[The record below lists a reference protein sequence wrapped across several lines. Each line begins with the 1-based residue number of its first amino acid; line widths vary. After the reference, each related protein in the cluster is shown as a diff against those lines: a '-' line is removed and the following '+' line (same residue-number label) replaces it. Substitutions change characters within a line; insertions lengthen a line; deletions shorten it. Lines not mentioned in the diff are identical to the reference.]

1 MGQAL
6 DWVVTMSEPTKRG
19 ESTHLWIIRNG
30 NFYSIC
36 DDPAKYRVDLE
47 FATEYVLASDLASVT
62 RERDEARANV
72 EFLEHGINRAS
83 DQLTNMANW
92 REGADSYDQEC
103 DNEPRE
109 CCEDVE
115 LMEKGAASIRDQLTE
130 LLATKEPNVPA

>member
-47 FATEYVLASDLASVT
+47 FATEYVLASVT
-62 RERDEARANV
+62 RERDEARAKV
-72 EFLEHGINRAS
+72 EFLERGINRAS

-109 CCEDVE
+109 YYEDV
-115 LMEKGAASIRDQLTE
+115 
-130 LLATKEPNVPA
+130 